1 MFGEKKTRIKEAKWM
16 MTFADLITLLFCFF
30 VYLSLFNKPQVDIR
44 TGFIVSEKT
53 ISSLTGRLPE
63 ELVSGFKSMKDV
75 FFERRGAFAEKLET
89 LIGQKKT
96 SLYKTQILIESTAKG
111 KVEEA
116 SKVMLVEVFLNESV
130 EEDLKIPL
138 FFAGNA
144 RRGPTDPELCTSE
157 GLTGTSE
164 EIQEF
169 DYLLSKEIVSIPSGK
184 LGTFFPLCIVNDE
197 LYESPEE
204 ILVQIGKLRGDVER
218 GNFVT
223 WSIII
228 EDDESL
234 PTVTFEV
241 ARRDLY
247 KGISNVTAQISPI
260 SGVKT
265 EIPLKFAGT
274 AKEKK
279 DFLFMDGATIEIFP
293 YTEKGTVELEVLQDE
308 VPLYATRTLVIE
320 MEENTVTNADLGKIS
335 KQVNT
340 IIGAQEMKDCS
351 GINRFLRENTAFSSF
366 ELDASKSRCILSLP
380 SSFLFRSGGAQIAP
394 EVSTQLSNFLN
405 EIRNRYE
412 LEGDAIRVDGHT
424 DDVPLTKSGRFKNNW
439 ELSTMRAT
447 NVATLMMENVGFDP
461 ERIAIS
467 GYADTRPKSPYLD
480 NEGELKSGK
489 ELREARKANRRVE
502 LIFTRPVKKE
512 RTRKFFPDPRA
523 G

>member
-1 MFGEKKTRIKEAKWM
+1 MFGEKKTKGKEAKWM

-44 TGFIVSEKT
+44 TGFVVSEKT
-53 ISSLTGRLPE
+53 ISNLTGRIPE
-63 ELVSGFKSMKDV
+63 EIVSSFKSMKGE
-75 FFERRGAFAEKLET
+75 FFEKRAAFTEKLET

-96 SLYKTQILIESTAKG
+96 SLYKTQIHIESMAKG

-116 SKVMLVEVFLNESV
+116 SNVMLVEIILNESV
-130 EEDLKIPL
+130 EDELKIPL

-157 GLTGTSE
+157 GLIGSSE

-169 DYLLSKEIVSIPSGK
+169 DYLVPTEVVSIPSGDVS
-184 LGTFFPLCIVNDE
+184 TFFPLCIVNDD
-197 LYESPEE
+197 LFESPEE

-223 WSIII
+223 WNIVIV
-228 EDDESL
+228 DDEPR

-241 ARRDLY
+241 QRRDLY
-247 KGISNVTAQISPI
+247 KGIANVTAQISPI

-265 EIPLKFAGT
+265 EIPLKFEGT

-279 DFLFMDGATIEIFP
+279 DFQFIDGATIEIFP
-293 YTEKGTVELEVLQDE
+293 YTEKGTLELEVLQDD

-320 MEENTVTNADLGKIS
+320 MEEDSVTNADLGKVY

-351 GINRFLRENTAFSSF
+351 GINRFLRENEAFASF
-366 ELDASKSRCILSLP
+366 ELNASKSRCILSLP
-380 SSFLFRSGGAQIAP
+380 SSFLFRSGGAQISP
-394 EVSTQLSNFLN
+394 NVLTQLSNFLN

-424 DDVPLTKSGRFKNNW
+424 DDLPLGKNGKFKNNW

-447 NVATLMMENVGFDP
+447 NVAALMMYNVGFNP

-480 NEGELKSGK
+480 KVGEPKRGK

>member
-1 MFGEKKTRIKEAKWM
+1 MFGEKKTKGKEAKWM

-53 ISSLTGRLPE
+53 LENLSGRLPDE
-63 ELVSGFKSMKDV
+63 IVSGFKLMKGL
-75 FFERRGAFAEKLET
+75 FFEKRTQFTERLEE
-89 LIGQKKT
+89 LVGQKKT
-96 SLYKTQILIESTAKG
+96 SLYKTQILIESMAKG
-111 KVEEA
+111 RVEEA
-116 SKVMLVEVFLNESV
+116 ANVMLVEVFLNESV
-130 EEDLKIPL
+130 EDDLKIPL

-144 RRGPTDPELCTSE
+144 RRGPTNPELCSAN
-157 GLTGTSE
+157 GLNANPE
-164 EIQEF
+164 EIKEF
-169 DYLLSKEIVSIPSGK
+169 DYLVSTEIVTIRGGEF
-184 LGTFFPLCIVNDE
+184 GTFFPLCIVNDE

-228 EDDESL
+228 EDDEPL
-234 PTVTFEV
+234 PSVSFEV
-241 ARRDLY
+241 ARRELY
-247 KGISNVTAQISPI
+247 KGISNVTAQIKPI

-265 EIPLKFAGT
+265 EIPLRFAGT

-279 DFLFMDGATIEIFP
+279 DYQFKDGAKIEIFP
-293 YTEKGTVELEVLQDE
+293 YTEKGTVELEIIQDE

-320 MEENTVTNADLGKIS
+320 MDGNSVTNAEVGS
-335 KQVNT
+335 VFKQVNT

-351 GINRFLRENTAFSSF
+351 GINRFLRENKAFSSF

-380 SSFLFRSGGAQIAP
+380 SSFLFRSGGAEI
-394 EVSTQLSNFLN
+394 STKVAKDLSDFLS
-405 EIRNRYE
+405 EIKNRYE

-424 DDVPLTKSGRFKNNW
+424 DDVPLSTRGRFKNNW

-447 NVATLMMENVGFDP
+447 NVATLMMEKVGFNPD
-461 ERIAIS
+461 RIAIS
-467 GYADTRPKSPYLD
+467 GYADTRPKLPYI
-480 NEGELKSGK
+480 NKEGLPKSGK
-489 ELREARKANRRVE
+489 ELRDARIANRRVE
-502 LIFTRPVKKE
+502 LIFTRPLKKE

>member
-1 MFGEKKTRIKEAKWM
+1 MFGEKKTLGKEAKWM
-16 MTFADLITLLFCFF
+16 VTFADLITLLFCFF

-44 TGFIVSEKT
+44 TGFLVTDKT
-53 ISSLTGRLPE
+53 ISNLKDRLPVE
-63 ELVSGFKSMKDV
+63 VVSGFKSMKGD
-75 FFERRGAFAEKLET
+75 FYERRGAFAEKLET

-96 SLYKTQILIESTAKG
+96 SLYKTQILIESMAKG
-111 KVEEA
+111 NVDESA
-116 SKVMLVEVFLNESV
+116 GVMLVEVFLNESV

-144 RRGPTDPELCTSE
+144 RRGPVDPEMCTNE
-157 GLTGTSE
+157 GLIKYPEG
-164 EIQEF
+164 IQEF
-169 DYLLSKEIVSIPSGK
+169 DYV
-184 LGTFFPLCIVNDE
+184 LGTELAVIPGGNKGTTFPLCIVNDQ

-223 WSIII
+223 WSIVIQ
-228 EDDESL
+228 DDEPL

-241 ARRDLY
+241 GRRDLY
-247 KGISNVTAQISPI
+247 KGISNITAHISPI

-279 DFLFMDGATIEIFP
+279 DFQFMGGAKIEIFP
-293 YTEKGTVELEVLQDE
+293 YTEKGTVEIEVIQDD

-320 MEENTVTNADLGKIS
+320 MEDHSVRNADVGKIS

-351 GINRFLRENTAFSSF
+351 GINRFLRENEAFASF
-366 ELDASKSRCILSLP
+366 ELNASKSRCILSLP
-380 SSFLFRSGGAQIAP
+380 SSFLFLSGGATIAQ
-394 EVSTQLSNFLN
+394 EVVVQLSSFLK
-405 EIRNRYE
+405 EIRDRYE

-424 DDVPLTKSGRFKNNW
+424 DDVPLSKKGKYKNNW
-439 ELSTMRAT
+439 ELSTVRAT
-447 NVATLMMENVGFDP
+447 NVATLMMEEVGFNP

-467 GYADTRPKSPYLD
+467 GYADTRPKASYVSE
-480 NEGELKSGK
+480 NGNRKSGR
-489 ELREARKANRRVE
+489 ELQKARKANRRVE
-502 LIFTRPVKKE
+502 LIFTRPTKKE
-512 RTRKFFPDPRA
+512 RTRKFFPEPSA

>member
-1 MFGEKKTRIKEAKWM
+1 MFGEKKTRSKEAKWM
-16 MTFADLITLLFCFF
+16 VTFADLITLLFCFF
-30 VYLSLFNKPQVDIR
+30 VYLSLFNKPQVDLK
-44 TGFIVSEKT
+44 TGFIVSEQT
-53 ISSLTGRLPE
+53 ISNLTGRLPE
-63 ELVSGFKSMKDV
+63 NIVKGFKSMEGTYFDTKEM
-75 FFERRGAFAEKLET
+75 FTEKLET
-89 LIGQKKT
+89 LIGQKQT
-96 SLYKTQILIESTAKG
+96 GLFKTQILIESIAKG
-111 KVEEA
+111 EVLESASVMKVGII
-116 SKVMLVEVFLNESV
+116 LNEKV
-130 EEDLKIPL
+130 EEDLRIPL

-144 RRGPTDPELCTSE
+144 RRGPVDPEMCTIE
-157 GLTGTSE
+157 GLMKNPK

-169 DYLLSKEIVSIPSGK
+169 DYVLGAEIEIIPQGEKEAY
-184 LGTFFPLCIVNDE
+184 FPLCLVNDK
-197 LYESPEE
+197 LYEEPEE

-223 WSIII
+223 RSIII
-228 EDDESL
+228 QDDEPL

-247 KGISNVTAQISPI
+247 KGIANITAHISPI

-265 EIPLKFAGT
+265 DIPLKFAGT
-274 AKEKK
+274 AKERK
-279 DFLFMDGATIEIFP
+279 DFRFPDGGTIEIYP
-293 YTEKGTVELEVLQDE
+293 YTEKGTVEIEVIQDE

-320 MEENTVTNADLGKIS
+320 MEDNSVLNADIGKIS

-351 GINRFLRENTAFSSF
+351 GINRFLRENAAFSSF
-366 ELDASKSRCILSLP
+366 ELNASKSRCILSLP
-380 SSFLFRSGGAQIAP
+380 SSFLFHSGGAQISP
-394 EVSTQLSNFLN
+394 EVVTQLSNFLN

-424 DDVPLTKSGRFKNNW
+424 DDVPIRKKAKYKNNW

-447 NVATLMMENVGFDP
+447 NVATLMMENVGFNP

-480 NEGELKSGK
+480 KEGEAKSGK
-489 ELREARKANRRVE
+489 DLREARKANRRVE